1 MGHSVVRAARQNEGD
16 AARQRTRRNTRATF
30 ESTFDST
37 GCAVILHF
45 SRYEPLS
52 MVIRE
57 GDCTANPTSRPRPF
71 SRLVVALGVCVFSAA
86 TPLPARATGLRQADC
101 PSLEAWAA
109 RQTAGETISLAP
121 KVEISSLLRDELVV
135 PLVGKPVASWDAQD
149 LSAVKRALNQCR
161 KAANKRKDR
170 GASDALYQAIRAI
183 DGSRTPLAQMQR
195 ARIAAPRQVQWLIDY
210 QPNPRLPGQLALAQD
225 ALQGRPVD
233 PKQYGSRRRPDWLT
247 TLQQASSYLPAS
259 EIEPL
264 VARIAQR
271 KIELEARA
279 KAANSE
285 LTAARESLAKAP
297 ATAEGLAILEELAKL
312 PALED
317 VPPKEADEFRRALQ
331 QKRWAIQRS
340 LQQQQARRTAA
351 EAAAPLDIDDRLAK
365 ILVGDE
371 VDEVTLRGLR
381 PGMPYGEAKRIVE
394 RDWGFGSGAGGDI
407 MKEFAPTRR
416 DMSRYTKSA
425 RRDGGRFEFQTMH
438 GKVGQIKFSENYTG
452 PLNIGSTY
460 SRLEKRF
467 GEPEKRQTDGA
478 AVLARWRSGR
488 SYLQAYVGN
497 RVSGPRSTRTF
508 RSSIVI
514 QLWNRDYMDYLLEA
528 QERCETLRHK
538 PMGELSVADKQAM
551 LTGCKSP

>member
-1 MGHSVVRAARQNEGD
+1 
-16 AARQRTRRNTRATF
+16 
-30 ESTFDST
+30 
-37 GCAVILHF
+37 VILYF
-45 SRYEPLS
+45 PRYEPLS
-52 MVIRE
+52 MVKRE
-57 GDCTANPTSRPRPF
+57 RGCTEKPRSRPRPF
-71 SRLVVALGVCVFSAA
+71 ARLVAAFGVSVFAAVAPQPV
-86 TPLPARATGLRQADC
+86 RAEGLRQADC

-109 RQTAGETISLAP
+109 KQIPGETVSLAP

-135 PLVGKPVASWDAQD
+135 PLVGKPVASWSAED

-170 GASDALYQAIRAI
+170 RTSDVLYQASRAI
-183 DGSRTPLAQMQR
+183 GASSPPLAQMQR
-195 ARIAAPRQVQWLIDY
+195 ARIEAPRQVQWLIDIA
-210 QPNPRLPGQLALAQD
+210 PNPRLPGQLALAQD
-225 ALQGRPVD
+225 ALQGRPFD

-247 TLQQASSYLPAS
+247 TLQRASSYLPAS

-264 VARIAQR
+264 VVRIAQR
-271 KIELEARA
+271 KAEIEAQA

-297 ATAEGLAILEELAKL
+297 ATAEGLATLEQLAKL
-312 PALED
+312 PALEN

-331 QKRWAIQRS
+331 QRRWAIQRS
-340 LQQQQARRTAA
+340 LQQQQQARPTAA
-351 EAAAPLDIDDRLAK
+351 ATEPVDIDDRLAK

-371 VDEVTLRGLR
+371 VEEVTLRGLR

-416 DMSRYTKSA
+416 DMSRYTNST

-452 PLNIGSTY
+452 PLDIGSTY

-467 GEPEKRQTDGA
+467 GEPEKRETDGA

-488 SYLQAYVGN
+488 SYLQVYVGN
-497 RVSGPRSTRTF
+497 RVSGPRSTRTY

-514 QLWNRDYMDYLLEA
+514 QLWNRDYMDYLIEA
-528 QERCETLRHK
+528 QERCEKLRHK